1 MKYYVEIVD
10 HWEEELDIM
19 GPFNSE
25 SEANEAAFDKWN
37 GSDSVAEIR
46 IVKVLPAVQF
56 DMKKQMN
63 ISYFD
68 R

>member
-1 MKYYVEIVD
+1 MIYFAEIVD
-10 HWEEELDIM
+10 HWEEELDIL

-46 IVKVLPAVQF
+46 IVKSVPVSASLFPSDKNIFVQ
-56 DMKKQMN
+56 
-63 ISYFD
+63 Y
-68 R
+68 

>member
-25 SEANEAAFDKWN
+25 SEANYAAFDKWN
-37 GSDSVAEIR
+37 GDDNVAEIR
-46 IVKVLPAVQF
+46 IIKSLPATQF
-56 DMKKQMN
+56 DLKKQMN